1 MTDATIPAPAV
12 LVAPYATINVKNHI
26 PVTLEL
32 AKPNFNQWEPFFTS
46 LCGKFALLSHIDELQ
61 EARPTDP
68 SWGIVDACVRS
79 WLLGSAG
86 PDVIGLAAAPNQTAR
101 ELWVAIKRLFEANK
115 APRAIFLSHEFHSM
129 TQGDSSIN
137 DYAQRMKATADALR
151 DVGRT
156 ITDAELVLNLLRGLN
171 PRFASTADNIADSHP
186 LPDFATTREKLVLK
200 ELCLA
205 NEGTV
210 AAQTALHASCGTN
223 CRTTPPPTAAA
234 PLPVDRA
241 VTAVAPAAAA
251 TQVVAAAAGRRARAS
266 LTLAAVPGSQPPP
279 GTATPLGPPGF
290 ISSPGARRRQPLPGA
305 VLASSAPSLRLRRT
319 LRSPLFS
326 PPTTLLHLWQR
337 RAVGIRLASSPH

>member
-1 MTDATIPAPAV
+1 MTDAATNPAPAV
-12 LVAPYATINVKNHI
+12 FVAPYATINVKNHI

-46 LCGKFALLSHIDELQ
+46 LCGKFALLSHIDGLQ

-68 SWGIVDACVRS
+68 SWGIADACVRS

-200 ELCLA
+200 ELRLA

-223 CRTTPPPTAAA
+223 CRTTPTTNGGGSTASRQGGHGSGSSSGGNPP
-234 PLPVDRA
+234 
-241 VTAVAPAAAA
+241 
-251 TQVVAAAAGRRARAS
+251 
-266 LTLAAVPGSQPPP
+266 
-279 GTATPLGPPGF
+279 
-290 ISSPGARRRQPLPGA
+290 
-305 VLASSAPSLRLRRT
+305 
-319 LRSPLFS
+319 
-326 PPTTLLHLWQR
+326 
-337 RAVGIRLASSPH
+337 